1 VNIDQAQARLV
12 PLLRFTLMSPS
23 DDSKSLLL
31 AELEAMAEG
40 IDQESVTDT
49 YWWNLLLNAS
59 QECVNK
65 PSTGSLRF
73 VSEIVGHYHG
83 LVSKR
88 LIEPQRIARVKQFPL
103 ATNNRQWLQVEI
115 KDRTIA
121 FINSPND
128 ETRRI
133 LIGQLESYLQMV

>member
-1 VNIDQAQARLV
+1 MN
-12 PLLRFTLMSPS
+12 PT
-23 DDSKSLLL
+23 DDSKSLLM
-31 AELEAMAEG
+31 AELEALSVG
-40 IDQESVTDT
+40 IDQESVSDN
-49 YWWNLLLNAS
+49 YWWNLLMNAS

-83 LVSKR
+83 LVSND
-88 LIEPQRIARVKQFPL
+88 LLEPQRLARVKQFPL
-103 ATNNRQWLQVEI
+103 ATNNRQWLETEI

-128 ETRRI
+128 ETRHI
-133 LIGQLESYLQMV
+133 LMIQLESYCQMNNVSLT